1 MYHTYT
7 YSSFVSSGGGVSLS
21 DDCTCTCNYLCWL
34 MSLLTVSVIDFNA
47 SLALN
52 NCCVLVDHIAKYG
65 RMTEV
70 DARKTFWQI
79 IHAVNYCHERHVVHR
94 DLKVSPT
101 AASAA
106 LTSCPPLLLPRR
118 RQCACALC
126 MRVSPRHAFCECAC
140 SSCLL

>member
-1 MYHTYT
+1 
-7 YSSFVSSGGGVSLS
+7 
-21 DDCTCTCNYLCWL
+21 

-94 DLKVSPT
+94 DLKVSAT
-101 AASAA
+101 AAATAA
-106 LTSCPPLLLPRR
+106 LTSRHPARCCRDVNVLVHY
-118 RQCACALC
+118 AC
-126 MRVSPRHAFCECAC
+126 VSRFVMPTAVNVLARHACCKCAC
-140 SSCLL
+140 S